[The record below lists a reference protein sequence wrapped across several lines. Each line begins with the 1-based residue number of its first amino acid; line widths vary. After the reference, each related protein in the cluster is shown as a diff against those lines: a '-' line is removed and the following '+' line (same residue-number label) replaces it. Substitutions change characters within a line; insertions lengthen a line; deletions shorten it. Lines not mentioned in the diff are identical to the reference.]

1 MRVSTFGEL
10 LRGRRRATGLT
21 QAELAE
27 RAGLSER
34 AISDME
40 RGLKTPHPATLRLLA
55 KALTL
60 SDTEL
65 REWQAARQERIPGV
79 DGAGANPSFGHLP
92 AARTS
97 FVGREQLLA
106 TVCALL
112 GSAGDHNCL
121 LTLTGPGGTGK
132 TRLAVEAA
140 DALREQYIDGVYFVG
155 LAAITDPRLV
165 ASTITQA
172 FGLAQD
178 GRLSPLE
185 GLKRHLSDR
194 HLLLILDNFEQVLGA
209 AVDIAELVAAC
220 SRLRVVVTSR
230 APLRVLAE
238 RELTVPPL
246 ELPSSSDAGADA
258 AAACESVTLF
268 VERARAVDASFVLT
282 QDNAWAIVDICRRV
296 DGLPLAIE
304 LAAARTRLL
313 DPSAMLA
320 RLERRLHFLTDGA
333 QDAPARQQTL
343 RNTITWS
350 YDLLE
355 AQEQAMFRR
364 LAVFVGGF
372 SLEAAHSLCVPA
384 VVDNADA
391 VFDVVESLLAKNLL
405 RRATAGP
412 GEVRV
417 SMLETIREFGL
428 ESLAWDGELE
438 AVRRQ
443 HAEYFLTLAE
453 SAAPE
458 FGGPAARGWLDRLE
472 LEHDNLR
479 AALEWSLTNPSQGG
493 EISLRIAAALGR
505 FWWLR
510 GHFDEGRRWLNRAL
524 TVATGSASVTMAA
537 LHAAGWLAH
546 FQHESA
552 AARTLL
558 QRGLSIARQLQ
569 DGWWQA
575 WVLHALGRVA
585 YFEYDASAARQFA
598 EQSLAIAQELS
609 DRWLIAWALHLLG
622 LAAYIAGDY
631 TTAATYYEE
640 CLAIRRELGHLEGIA
655 IALHIK
661 GILAER
667 RGDFR
672 AALKLYREALQVA
685 RELNA
690 SWLVSTILPH
700 FATLAAEHQP
710 TRAARLGGAVTLMVE
725 QRLGLPI
732 PLTQALFDDGMQL
745 ARRKL
750 GQAAFAAAWAEGRAM
765 SLEAAIYEAQAVQI
779 PAHAS
784 SASHLTAAEVEVLR
798 RLASGRTTRE
808 IAAELVISGSTV
820 DRHITHIYQKI
831 GRRGR
836 AAAAAFAL
844 ESGLLQCADVPQ
856 Q

>member
-1 MRVSTFGEL
+1 MPASTFGEL
-10 LRGRRRATGLT
+10 LRARRRATGLT

-40 RGLKTPHPATLRLLA
+40 RGLKTPHPATLRMLA
-55 KALTL
+55 KALAL
-60 SDTEL
+60 SDGEL
-65 REWQAARQERIPGV
+65 REWQAARQERIPNAVGP
-79 DGAGANPSFGHLP
+79 GAGPPLGHLP

-97 FVGREQLLA
+97 FVGRDRLLA

-112 GSAGDHNCL
+112 CSTEDHNCL

-140 DALREQYIDGVYFVG
+140 DALREQYADGVCFVG
-155 LAAITDPRLV
+155 LATISDPRLV
-165 ASTITQA
+165 TSTIAQA
-172 FGLAQD
+172 FGLAHD

-220 SRLRVVVTSR
+220 SRLRVLVTSR

-238 RELTVPPL
+238 RELPVPPL
-246 ELPSSSDAGADA
+246 ELPSLSGGPADA
-258 AAACESVTLF
+258 ATECESVRLF
-268 VERARAVDASFVLT
+268 VERARAVDAGFELGE
-282 QDNAWAIVDICRRV
+282 DNAWAIVDICRRV

-313 DPSAMLA
+313 DPGAMLA

-333 QDAPARQQTL
+333 QDAPTRQQTL

-350 YDLLE
+350 YDLLD
-355 AQEQAMFRR
+355 AQGQALFRR

-384 VVDNADA
+384 VVDNDEA

-405 RRATAGP
+405 RRAPAGP

-417 SMLETIREFGL
+417 GMFETIREFGL
-428 ESLAWDGELE
+428 ELLAWSGELE

-443 HAEYFLTLAE
+443 HAEYFLRLAE
-453 SAAPE
+453 SGAPE
-458 FGGPAARGWLDRLE
+458 LGGPAARGWLDRLE
-472 LEHDNLR
+472 VEHDNLR
-479 AALEWSLTNPSQGG
+479 AALEWGLANPTQGG
-493 EISLRIAAALGR
+493 EMALRIAAALGR

-524 TVATGSASVTMAA
+524 SVATGSASVTMKA

-546 FQHESA
+546 FQHESTA
-552 AARTLL
+552 ASALL
-558 QRGLSIARQLQ
+558 QRSLSIAERLQ
-569 DGWWQA
+569 DLWWQA

-598 EQSLAIAQELS
+598 NQSLTIAQALR

-622 LAAYIAGDY
+622 LAACIAGDY
-631 TTAATYYEE
+631 TAAAEYYDQ
-640 CLAIRRELGHLEGIA
+640 CLAIRGELGHLEGIA
-655 IALHIK
+655 IAQHIK

-667 RGDFR
+667 MGDSR
-672 AALKLYREALQVA
+672 AALQLYREALQVA

-700 FATLAAEHQP
+700 FATLAAGYQP

-765 SLEAAIYEAQAVQI
+765 SLEAAIYEAQSVQI
-779 PAHAS
+779 PAQTRLAS
-784 SASHLTAAEVEVLR
+784 RLTSAEIEVLR
-798 RLASGRTTRE
+798 RMASGRTTRE
-808 IAAELVISGSTV
+808 IAAELVITVSTV
-820 DRHITHIYQKI
+820 DRHITHICQKI

-836 AAAAAFAL
+836 SAATAFAL

>member
-1 MRVSTFGEL
+1 MRGSTFGEL
-10 LRGRRRATGLT
+10 LRARRRAAGLT

-34 AISDME
+34 AVSDME
-40 RGLKTPHPATLRLLA
+40 RALKTPHPATLRLLA
-55 KALTL
+55 NALALPDAEL
-60 SDTEL
+60 S
-65 REWQAARQERIPGV
+65 EWQAARQQRIPLAVGT
-79 DGAGANPSFGHLP
+79 GTGPLGNLP

-97 FVGREQLLA
+97 FVGREHLLA
-106 TVCALL
+106 AVCDLL
-112 GSAGDHNCL
+112 GSAEDQNRL

-140 DALREQYIDGVYFVG
+140 DALREHYADGVCFVG
-155 LAAITDPRLV
+155 LAPISDPRLV
-165 ASTITQA
+165 ASTIA
-172 FGLAQD
+172 RVFGLAHD

-185 GLKRHLSDR
+185 GLKRHLNDR

-220 SRLRVVVTSR
+220 SRMRVLVTSR
-230 APLRVLAE
+230 APLRVQAE
-238 RELTVPPL
+238 RELPVPPL
-246 ELPSSSDAGADA
+246 ELPSLSGGRADA
-258 AAACESVTLF
+258 AAECESVRLF
-268 VERARAVDASFVLT
+268 VERARAVDAGFVLT
-282 QDNAWAIVDICRRV
+282 DDNARAIADICQRV

-313 DPSAMLA
+313 DPNALLA
-320 RLERRLHFLTDGA
+320 RFERRLHFLTEGA
-333 QDAPARQQTL
+333 QDAPTRQQTL

-350 YDLLE
+350 YDLLD
-355 AQEQAMFRR
+355 AREQAMFRR

-372 SLEAAHSLCVPA
+372 SLEAAQSLCVPA
-384 VVDNADA
+384 VVDSDDA
-391 VFDVVESLLAKNLL
+391 VLDMVESLLAKNLL
-405 RRATAGP
+405 RRAPAGP

-417 SMLETIREFGL
+417 NMLETIREFGL
-428 ESLAWDGELE
+428 ELLAWGGELE

-458 FGGPAARGWLDRLE
+458 LGGPAARGWLDCLE
-472 LEHDNLR
+472 VEHDNLR
-479 AALEWSLTNPSQGG
+479 AALEWCLASPTQGG
-493 EISLRIAAALGR
+493 EIALRIAAALGR

-524 TVATGSASVTMAA
+524 TVGTDSASVTMKA
-537 LHAAGWLAH
+537 LHADGWLAH
-546 FQHESA
+546 FQHDST
-552 AARTLL
+552 AARGLL
-558 QRGLSIARQLQ
+558 NRSLSIARQLQ
-569 DGWWQA
+569 DPWWQA

-585 YFEYDASAARQFA
+585 YFDYDASVARQFA
-598 EQSLAIAQELS
+598 EQSLAIARELG
-609 DRWLIAWALHLLG
+609 DRWLIAWALHLHG
-622 LAAYIAGDY
+622 LSACIAGEY
-631 TTAATYYEE
+631 SAAAEYYDQ
-640 CLAIRRELGHLEGIA
+640 CLTIRRELGHLEGIA
-655 IALHIK
+655 IALHIQ

-667 RGDFR
+667 SGDFR
-672 AALKLYREALQVA
+672 GALELYREALDVA

-750 GQAAFAAAWAEGRAM
+750 GETAFAAAWTEGRAL
-765 SLEAAIYEAQAVQI
+765 SREATIDEALAVQI
-779 PAHAS
+779 AS
-784 SASHLTAAEVEVLR
+784 QARSDSSLTTAEIEVLR
-798 RLASGRTTRE
+798 RMASGQTTRE
-808 IAAELVISGSTV
+808 IASELTIAVSTV

-836 AAAAAFAL
+836 AAATAYAL
-844 ESGLLQCADVPQ
+844 ESGLVQCPNVPQ
-856 Q
+856 P